1 MSADASSLDCALPAS
16 RPALAVA
23 GGTLHFSGPRQ
34 VAESLEP
41 GWKLVLVI
49 DGAMRYCLPGGAPRS
64 VNGPSLHQSL
74 CREPLLLEHEF
85 GLSGALRFVSLR
97 SSFEE
102 LAPSCGLDPDQ
113 LAHRL
118 GAAAGPYA
126 EQNRRAEPAML
137 AVGRQMLECPVP
149 ESLRSLYLSGKAM
162 ELAALAL
169 AGTTEAPAGAGLSR
183 VDRDR
188 LQQARERLLA
198 DLQCPPTLPE
208 LAQAVGINVNK
219 LTLGFRRLFGQSVYG
234 YVREQRLQRAHA
246 LLAAGV
252 MSVSEAAYAC
262 GYTDSHFTK
271 AFRRRYG
278 ITPSELRR

>member
-1 MSADASSLDCALPAS
+1 MPAS
-16 RPALAVA
+16 RPALALA

-49 DGAMRYCLPGGAPRS
+49 DGAMRYCLPGRAPHS

-74 CREPLLLEHEF
+74 CRESLQLEHEF

-102 LAPSCGLDPDQ
+102 LASSCGLDPDQ

-118 GAAAGPYA
+118 GAVAGPYA

-149 ESLRSLYLSGKAM
+149 ESLRSLFLSGKAM

-169 AGTTEAPAGAGLSR
+169 AGSDEAQAGARLSR
-183 VDRDR
+183 VDCDR

-198 DLQCPPTLPE
+198 NLQSPPTLPE

-278 ITPSELRR
+278 IAPSELRR

>member
-1 MSADASSLDCALPAS
+1 MPAS
-16 RPALAVA
+16 RPALALA
-23 GGTLHFSGPRQ
+23 GGTLRFSGPRQ

-41 GWKLVLVI
+41 GWKLVLLME
-49 DGAMRYCLPGGAPRS
+49 GALRYRLPGGPPRS
-64 VNGPSLHQSL
+64 VSGPSLHQSL
-74 CREPLLLEHEF
+74 CREPLQLEHEF
-85 GLSGALRFVSLR
+85 GQSGALRFVSLR

-102 LAPSCGLDPDQ
+102 LEPSCGLDPDQ

-118 GAAAGPYA
+118 GAADGPYA
-126 EQNRRAEPAML
+126 EHNRRAAPAML
-137 AVGRQMLECPVP
+137 ALGRQMLECPVP
-149 ESLRSLYLSGKAM
+149 ASLRSLYLSGKAM

-169 AGTTEAPAGAGLSR
+169 AGSLEPPAIDGLSR
-183 VDRDR
+183 ADCER
-188 LQQARERLLA
+188 LHQARERLEA
-198 DLQCPPTLPE
+198 SLQYPPTLPE
-208 LAQAVGINVNK
+208 LALAVGINVNK